1 MNKIQFLSALI
12 LLIWGEHND
21 TIIGEADGIGI
32 ELGFDPGLKI
42 SMLGHLL
49 KNICEPYVICN
60 KKRRIRWR
68 LGLSKCCVEFYC
80 ENAFKNLSAILGAI
94 FVPFCPHLSIHA
106 TIKGP
111 QNWKPS
117 C

>member
-1 MNKIQFLSALI
+1 VNKIHFLSAII

-32 ELGFDPGLKI
+32 ELGFDPGLEI
-42 SMLGHLL
+42 SMRGHLL
-49 KNICEPYVICN
+49 NISEPYVICN
-60 KKRRIRWR
+60 KKRRSRWR
-68 LGLSKCCVEFYC
+68 VGLSKSGVEFYC

-106 TIKGP
+106 NIKGP
-111 QNWKPS
+111 QNWKPLY
-117 C
+117 